1 MVRLLL
7 VALLMLKLSAA
18 YGATWSAAFGDRE
31 LRYNDRIW
39 APVGEFHAPDD
50 QFIGLFDKSDGST
63 FVLRLEAS
71 EGADQPDDESIE
83 SSLEQGIADEKFQAR
98 WIGRSTKDVSGVEF
112 TLLRYE
118 ITNPRFGEQTLVH
131 AYARMGGEVVILMLV
146 WPRSLPVAADGLP
159 TKHEALLEGLHLGTD
174 G

>member
-7 VALLMLKLSAA
+7 VAILMLKLSAA
-18 YGATWSAAFGDRE
+18 YGATWPAAFGDRE
-31 LRYNDRIW
+31 LRYNEKIW

-63 FVLRLEAS
+63 FVLRLEAI
-71 EGADQPDDESIE
+71 EDADPPDDEAIE
-83 SSLEQGIADEKFQAR
+83 ASLEQGIADEKFQAT
-98 WIGRSTKDVSGVEF
+98 WIGSSTRTVSGVDF
-112 TLLRYE
+112 TLLRYQ

-131 AYARMGGEVVILMLV
+131 AYARTGGDVVILMLV
-146 WPRSLPVAADGLP
+146 WPRSLPVGANGFP
-159 TKHEALLEGLHLGTD
+159 TKLEALLEGLDLRTD